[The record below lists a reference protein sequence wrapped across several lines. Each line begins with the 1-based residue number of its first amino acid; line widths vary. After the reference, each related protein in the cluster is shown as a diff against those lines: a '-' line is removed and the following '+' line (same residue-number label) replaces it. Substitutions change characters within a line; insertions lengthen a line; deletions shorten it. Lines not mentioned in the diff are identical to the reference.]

1 MCGIAGYFNPDQ
13 NYAENPKQNFHTL
26 SRMINTMNHRGPDT
40 YGHTIINSC
49 CLAHT
54 RLSIIDLE
62 NGRQPMSYTKD
73 GNTYY
78 IVYNGEIYNYKEVK
92 KTLLR
97 KNYTFET
104 NSDTEVII
112 AAFCHYGPGFVKEL
126 NGIFAIAIYDSM
138 RNTLYLYRD
147 RFGVKPLYYTKTG
160 DTLVF
165 ASRIDTLF
173 EYPRVR
179 PCIDMNSFNEIFS
192 LGPAKTY
199 GKGVFSGIKEIKPGE
214 YLTYS
219 PQYMT
224 SRLYYRIE
232 SHPHTDSYEETV
244 EKTSYL
250 LEDSIRMQMV
260 SDVPISTLLS
270 GGVDSSYVSAVCNH
284 FLPEDTPL
292 TTYSFDYTDNA
303 VYFQANSFQ
312 PSEDRPY
319 VDIMK
324 DYLHSDHIYLTC
336 SYTQLADLLE
346 ASVDSRCLPT
356 MADVDSSLLY
366 FCGEVAKH
374 HKVTLTGECA
384 DEIFGGYPWFH
395 RESMLDCGTFPWT
408 PTLAPRKSLLNA
420 DFANTLRMEDY
431 VKNAYDRAVSEVDI
445 LPMENETETS
455 RRRIGYLSIRFFM
468 QTLLNRM
475 DRTSMNTGLEAR
487 VPFADKQLVSYV
499 FNIPWEM
506 KAKGGLVKNILR
518 QSAVGLLPDE
528 ILFRKKSP
536 YPKTYNPYY
545 ENLLSARLKE
555 VLSDGSSPLLP
566 LLDRTAVQMFL
577 DNPKD
582 YGQPWYGQL
591 MAGPQMTA
599 YLLQIHYWLTEYHV
613 TIL

>member
-62 NGRQPMSYTKD
+62 NGRQPMSYTKG

-104 NSDTEVII
+104 NSEVII

-270 GGVDSSYVSAVCNH
+270 GGVDSSYVSAVCSH

-395 RESMLDCGTFPWT
+395 RDAMLQSTTFPWT
-408 PTLAPRKSLLNA
+408 MDISFRKSLLHPE
-420 DFANTLRMEDY
+420 FAASMQMEKYIARAYRTTL
-431 VKNAYDRAVSEVDI
+431 SEVDI
-445 LPMENETETS
+445 LPEESPLDTKK
-455 RRRIGYLSIRFFM
+455 RQIAYLNIRWFM
-468 QTLLNRM
+468 QTLLDRM
-475 DRTSMNTGLEAR
+475 DRTSMQHGLEAR
-487 VPFADKQLVSYV
+487 VPFADYRVIDYV
-499 FNIPWEM
+499 FNVPWSI
-506 KAKGGLVKNILR
+506 KAKDGVPKSLLR
-518 QSAVGLLPDE
+518 ACAAKYLPDT
-528 ILFRKKSP
+528 IMNRPKSHYHP
-536 YPKTYNPYY
+536 EY
-545 ENLLSARLKE
+545 ERVLANRLRE
-555 VLSDGSSPLLP
+555 VVTDTASPLRSYLNIP
-566 LLDRTAVQMFL
+566 AVLKFL
-577 DNPKD
+577 DEPKE
-582 YGQPWYGQL
+582 YGKPWFGQL
-591 MAGPQMTA
+591 MAGPQMIA
-599 YLLQIHYWLTEYHV
+599 YLLQVDYWMRKYML
-613 TIL
+613 

>member
-126 NGIFAIAIYDSM
+126 NGIFAIYDSM

-395 RESMLDCGTFPWT
+395 RDAMLQSNTFPWT
-408 PTLAPRKSLLNA
+408 MDISFRKSLLHPE
-420 DFANTLRMEDY
+420 FAASMQMEKYIAKAYRTTL
-431 VKNAYDRAVSEVDI
+431 SEVDT
-445 LPMENETETS
+445 LPEESPLDTKK
-455 RRRIGYLSIRFFM
+455 RQIAYLNIRWFM
-468 QTLLNRM
+468 QTLLDRM
-475 DRTSMNTGLEAR
+475 DRTSMQHGLEAR
-487 VPFADKQLVSYV
+487 VPFADYRVVDYV
-499 FNIPWEM
+499 FNVPWSI
-506 KAKGGLVKNILR
+506 KAKDGVPKSLFRACAAKY
-518 QSAVGLLPDE
+518 LPDT
-528 ILFRKKSP
+528 IMNRPKSP
-536 YPKTYNPYY
+536 YPKTYHPEY
-545 ENLLSARLKE
+545 ERVLANRLRE
-555 VLSDGSSPLLP
+555 VVTDTASPLRSYLNIP
-566 LLDRTAVQMFL
+566 AVLKFL
-577 DNPKD
+577 DEPKE
-582 YGQPWYGQL
+582 YGKPWFGQL
-591 MAGPQMTA
+591 MAGPQMIA
-599 YLLQIHYWLTEYHV
+599 YLLQVDYWMRKYML
-613 TIL
+613 

>member
-250 LEDSIRMQMV
+250 LEDSIRMQMI

-270 GGVDSSYVSAVCNH
+270 GGVDSSYVSAVCSH

-395 RESMLDCGTFPWT
+395 RDAMLQSTTFPWT
-408 PTLAPRKSLLNA
+408 MDISFRKSLLHPEFAASMQMEKYIAKAYRTTLSEAGGITARYEETA
-420 DFANTLRMEDY
+420 DCL
-431 VKNAYDRAVSEVDI
+431 SEYPLVH
-445 LPMENETETS
+445 
-455 RRRIGYLSIRFFM
+455 
-468 QTLLNRM
+468 
-475 DRTSMNTGLEAR
+475 
-487 VPFADKQLVSYV
+487 AD
-499 FNIPWEM
+499 
-506 KAKGGLVKNILR
+506 A
-518 QSAVGLLPDE
+518 A
-528 ILFRKKSP
+528 
-536 YPKTYNPYY
+536 
-545 ENLLSARLKE
+545 
-555 VLSDGSSPLLP
+555 
-566 LLDRTAVQMFL
+566 
-577 DNPKD
+577 
-582 YGQPWYGQL
+582 
-591 MAGPQMTA
+591 
-599 YLLQIHYWLTEYHV
+599 
-613 TIL
+613 

>member
-270 GGVDSSYVSAVCNH
+270 GGVDSSYVSAVCSH

-395 RESMLDCGTFPWT
+395 RDAMLQSTTFPWT
-408 PTLAPRKSLLNA
+408 MDISFRKSLLHPE
-420 DFANTLRMEDY
+420 FAASMQMEKYIARAYRTTL
-431 VKNAYDRAVSEVDI
+431 SEVDI
-445 LPMENETETS
+445 LPEESPLDTKK
-455 RRRIGYLSIRFFM
+455 RQIAYLNIRWFM
-468 QTLLNRM
+468 QTLLDRM
-475 DRTSMNTGLEAR
+475 DRTSMQHGLEAR
-487 VPFADKQLVSYV
+487 VPFADYRVIDYV
-499 FNIPWEM
+499 FNVPWSI
-506 KAKGGLVKNILR
+506 KAKDGVPKSLLR
-518 QSAVGLLPDE
+518 ACAAKYLPDT
-528 ILFRKKSP
+528 IMNRPKSP
-536 YPKTYNPYY
+536 YPKTYHPEY
-545 ENLLSARLKE
+545 ERVLANRCDLVTEGLSDLTDTKRNLLTGCTLYILE
-555 VLSDGSSPLLP
+555 VY
-566 LLDRTAVQMFL
+566 
-577 DNPKD
+577 KD
-582 YGQPWYGQL
+582 TLCGL
-591 MAGPQMTA
+591 RS
-599 YLLQIHYWLTEYHV
+599 
-613 TIL
+613 

>member
-138 RNTLYLYRD
+138 R
-147 RFGVKPLYYTKTG
+147 

-292 TTYSFDYTDNA
+292 TTYSFDYTHNA

-395 RESMLDCGTFPWT
+395 RDAMLQSTTFPWT
-408 PTLAPRKSLLNA
+408 MDISFRKSLLHPE
-420 DFANTLRMEDY
+420 FAASMQMEKYIARAYRTTL
-431 VKNAYDRAVSEVDI
+431 SEVDI
-445 LPMENETETS
+445 LPEESPLDTKK
-455 RRRIGYLSIRFFM
+455 RQIAYLNIRWFM
-468 QTLLNRM
+468 QTLLDRM
-475 DRTSMNTGLEAR
+475 DRTSMQHGLEAR
-487 VPFADKQLVSYV
+487 VPFADYRVVDYV
-499 FNIPWEM
+499 FNVPWSI
-506 KAKGGLVKNILR
+506 KAKDGVPKSLLR
-518 QSAVGLLPDE
+518 ACAAKYLPDT
-528 ILFRKKSP
+528 IMNRPKSP
-536 YPKTYNPYY
+536 YPKTYHPEY
-545 ENLLSARLKE
+545 ERVLANRLRE
-555 VLSDGSSPLLP
+555 VVTDTASPLRSYLNIP
-566 LLDRTAVQMFL
+566 AVLKFL
-577 DNPKD
+577 DEPKE
-582 YGQPWYGQL
+582 YGKPWFGQL
-591 MAGPQMTA
+591 MAGPQMIA
-599 YLLQIHYWLTEYHV
+599 YLLQVDYWMRKYML
-613 TIL
+613 

>member
-250 LEDSIRMQMV
+250 LEDSIRMQLV

-270 GGVDSSYVSAVCNH
+270 GGVDSSYVSAVCSH

-395 RESMLDCGTFPWT
+395 RDAMLQSNTFPWT
-408 PTLAPRKSLLNA
+408 MDISFRKSLLHPE
-420 DFANTLRMEDY
+420 FAASMQMEKYIAKAYRTTL
-431 VKNAYDRAVSEVDI
+431 SEVDI
-445 LPMENETETS
+445 LPEESPLDTKKRQIAYLTRS
-455 RRRIGYLSIRFFM
+455 QSPIRRLPRRRLCIQRSVVDQSQGWCSEESAPCLRRQISAGHDHEPSEKPIPKDLSPGIRARACEPPARSCHRHRIAA
-468 QTLLNRM
+468 TELSEHPCGTEVPRRTKGIRKALVRSAHGWTAD
-475 DRTSMNTGLEAR
+475 DR
-487 VPFADKQLVSYV
+487 
-499 FNIPWEM
+499 
-506 KAKGGLVKNILR
+506 
-518 QSAVGLLPDE
+518 
-528 ILFRKKSP
+528 
-536 YPKTYNPYY
+536 
-545 ENLLSARLKE
+545 LSA
-555 VLSDGSSPLLP
+555 
-566 LLDRTAVQMFL
+566 
-577 DNPKD
+577 
-582 YGQPWYGQL
+582 
-591 MAGPQMTA
+591 AG
-599 YLLQIHYWLTEYHV
+599 
-613 TIL
+613 